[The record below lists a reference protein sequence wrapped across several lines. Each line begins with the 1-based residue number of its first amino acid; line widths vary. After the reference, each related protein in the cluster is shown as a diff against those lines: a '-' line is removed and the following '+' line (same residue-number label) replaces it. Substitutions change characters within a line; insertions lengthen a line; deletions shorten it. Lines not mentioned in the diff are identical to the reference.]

1 LIKTLLVDDHPSF
14 RDPLAFMLE
23 REPDLEVLA
32 QAGSLSEAR
41 DALSSVGSF
50 VDLILVDLD
59 LPDGSGTS
67 LIEEIHT
74 VNPDALVLVLTAFKD
89 EKWLARAIDA
99 GASGIL
105 HKSSR
110 IAEVVAAIRRLVAGE
125 QLVSPGEVAEATRFM
140 DGERREEREASRLL
154 AKLTPR
160 EKEVLRS
167 LAEGLSDRELA
178 QNLHVNVDTVQTHM
192 GNIRSKLEVASR
204 LQALVFAVRHGVAKI
219 Q

>member
-1 LIKTLLVDDHPSF
+1 
-14 RDPLAFMLE
+14 MLD

-32 QAGSLSEAR
+32 QAGSLAEAR
-41 DALSSVGSF
+41 DALARVGAG

-67 LIEEIHT
+67 LIEEVHDA
-74 VNPDALVLVLTAFKD
+74 NPDALVLVLTAFKD
-89 EKWLARAIDA
+89 ERWLARAIDA

-110 IAEVVAAIRRLVAGE
+110 IAEVAAAIRSLVAGE
-125 QLVSPGEVAEATRFM
+125 QLVSPSEVAEAARFM
-140 DGERREEREASRLL
+140 DGERREAREASCLL

-160 EKEVLRS
+160 EKEVLQS

-178 QNLHVNVDTVQTHM
+178 RNLHVNVDTVQTHM

-219 Q
+219 E